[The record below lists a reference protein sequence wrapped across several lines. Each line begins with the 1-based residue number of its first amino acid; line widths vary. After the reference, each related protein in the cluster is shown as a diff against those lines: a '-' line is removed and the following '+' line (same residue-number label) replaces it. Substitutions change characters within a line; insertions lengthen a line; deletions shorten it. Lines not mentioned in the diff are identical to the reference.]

1 VKAALVVAFALAAAA
16 CSTSSG
22 TPANEVV
29 LMTHDSFAV
38 SPDVLDTFEAE
49 TGVAVR
55 LLPAGD
61 AGAMLSQAILTK
73 DNPLADVIYG
83 IDNTFLGRALEE
95 KILRKYEPEALSLVS
110 PDLVEGTEGRATPID
125 FGDVCLNYDRA
136 AFADSTLPV
145 PETLEALADPVYRS
159 LLAVEDPSTSSPGLA
174 FLLATIDRFGDPGW
188 QDYWQSLRDND
199 VLVASGWEEAYYGEF
214 SGGTGAGDRPLVVSY
229 ASSPVAE
236 IVFSAEPIAE
246 APTAAILDG
255 CFRQVEYAGVL
266 TGAAAPEEA
275 ERLIDF
281 MLAEK
286 FQQDIPLNMFVF
298 PAVTGT
304 PLPVAF
310 LEYADIAEDPTSLD
324 PATIDENRQ
333 RWIVEWADVV
343 LR

>member
-1 VKAALVVAFALAAAA
+1 MRAALVVAFALAAAA
-16 CSTSSG
+16 CGTSSG
-22 TPANEVV
+22 GPATEVV

-38 SPDVLDTFEAE
+38 SPEVLDAFETE
-49 TGVAVR
+49 TGVTVR

-73 DNPLADVIYG
+73 DNPLADAIFG

-95 KILRKYEPEALSLVS
+95 EILRKYEPEALSQVP
-110 PDLVEGTEGRATPID
+110 PDLVEGTKGRATPID
-125 FGDVCLNYDRA
+125 FGDVCLNFDRE
-136 AFADSTLPV
+136 AFEDTTLPV
-145 PETLEALADPVYRS
+145 PQTLEELVDPAYRS

-174 FLLATIDRFGDPGW
+174 FLLATIERFGDPGW
-188 QDYWQSLRDND
+188 QEYWQRLRDND
-199 VLVASGWEEAYYGEF
+199 VLVTSGWEEAYYGEF
-214 SGGTGAGDRPLVVSY
+214 SGGAGAGDRPLVVSY

-236 IVFSAEPIAE
+236 VIFSAEPLDK

-266 TGAAAPEEA
+266 AGAAAPEEA

-281 MLAEK
+281 MLSER

-298 PAVTGT
+298 PAVTDT

-310 LEYADIAEDPTSLD
+310 LEYADIADAPASLD

-333 RWIVEWADVV
+333 RWIVEWANVV